1 MTQDQATIETELDT
15 AKADVVVEKD
25 QKAKGKARSKSSK
38 KKTNKP
44 QRQVPRGCAYIT
56 VSYNNTIITL
66 TDLNGEV
73 LSWSSAGHMGFAGA
87 KKATPY
93 AAVQIVRDVTEK
105 AQPFGLREVSI
116 FVKGIGNGRESAIRT
131 FNACGLTVLGIK
143 DVTPIPHNGPR
154 APRPRRV

>member
-1 MTQDQATIETELDT
+1 MTDQTTIETDLGT
-15 AKADVVVEKD
+15 AKADDVVVEKD
-25 QKAKGKARSKSSK
+25 QKTKGKVRAKAK

-73 LSWSSAGHMGFAGA
+73 LAWSSAGHMGFAGA

-93 AAVQIVRDVTEK
+93 AAVQIVRNVTEK
-105 AQPFGLREVSI
+105 AQPYGLREVFI

-131 FNACGLTVLGIK
+131 FNACGLQVLGIK